1 MVTVLISL
9 FLSHDTVSLR
19 KAAFSGGGKQEH
31 LEVLEK
37 LVRHPRA
44 SVALLMRFAAAFSI
58 ESDMAMMK
66 LASWLLGRL
75 EPELRRRKSARGGEE
90 ETSTPEELLHH

>member
-1 MVTVLISL
+1 
-9 FLSHDTVSLR
+9 
-19 KAAFSGGGKQEH
+19 
-31 LEVLEK
+31 
-37 LVRHPRA
+37 
-44 SVALLMRFAAAFSI
+44 MRFAAAFSI

-90 ETSTPEELLHH
+90 ETSTPEEQLHH

>member
-1 MVTVLISL
+1 M
-9 FLSHDTVSLR
+9 
-19 KAAFSGGGKQEH
+19 
-31 LEVLEK
+31 LEK

-75 EPELRRRKSARGGEE
+75 EPELRRRKSARGAEE

>member
-1 MVTVLISL
+1 
-9 FLSHDTVSLR
+9 
-19 KAAFSGGGKQEH
+19 
-31 LEVLEK
+31 LEK

-66 LASWLLGRL
+66 LASWLLARL
-75 EPELRRRKSARGGEE
+75 EPELRGRKSARGGEE
-90 ETSTPEELLHH
+90 ETSTPEELLHHFV

>member
-1 MVTVLISL
+1 MT
-9 FLSHDTVSLR
+9 LSIR